1 MSTCIKKDYPT
12 PYLNSVCLIYIT
24 ISNFTYVHPYGV
36 LHPASM
42 LATRPVPSHFTIPA
56 VGSQNLTNKNC
67 LVFVKSEKY
76 AFWVTLRLMG
86 SMRLG
91 KA

>member
-12 PYLNSVCLIYIT
+12 PYLNSVCPIYIA
-24 ISNFTYVHPYGV
+24 ISNFTYVRPYGF
-36 LHPASM
+36 LHPASVS
-42 LATRPVPSHFTIPA
+42 ATCPVPSHFTIPA
-56 VGSQNLTNKNC
+56 AGSQNVTNKNC

-76 AFWVTLRLMG
+76 AFWVTLRLIG
-86 SMRLG
+86 SMRQG